1 MRTPSRLMPL
11 PPPPQTK
18 PRFSTWLIFTFTLF
32 YIFLC
37 ASLVL
42 WFFLIHPTITTII
55 AASVAILAYI
65 EAHQERRRINA
76 LVQSRPTDSICSFAR
91 SFNTRKK
98 DTWVIRAVYEEI
110 GTYLNSRRT
119 PFPLRA
125 TDRLWK
131 DLRIDP
137 DDLEDIVIR
146 DIAYRARRSLD
157 NTKNNPYYDKVETV
171 ADIVNFLMAQPS
183 AYNQPSR

>member
-11 PPPPQTK
+11 FPSYQFK
-18 PRFSTWLIFTFTLF
+18 PRFAIWLIFTLH
-32 YIFLC
+32 ILLC
-37 ASLVL
+37 AFLVL
-42 WFFLIHPTITTII
+42 RLFLIHPMTTTII
-55 AASVAILAYI
+55 AAFIAILVYI
-65 EAHQERRRINA
+65 GIRQEKRRINA

-91 SFNTRKK
+91 SFNTRKT

-110 GTYLNSRRT
+110 GTYLNSRKT

-146 DIAYRARRSLD
+146 DIAYRTGRSLD
-157 NTKNNPYYDKVETV
+157 NTKNNPYYDKVETA
-171 ADIVNFLMAQPS
+171 ADIVGFFMAQPLTYS
-183 AYNQPSR
+183 QPSR